1 MMYRFL
7 RCARRYDL
15 DSVEWLEAVGTQ
27 LFDHIAKI
35 PKVIHVLCSAA
46 ATHSL
51 TRSRTVARTCTARA
65 YVFRSMAAA
74 ARGLSQ
80 TSSSG

>member
-1 MMYRFL
+1 MMYPFL
-7 RCARRYDL
+7 HCARRYDL

-35 PKVIHVLCSAA
+35 PKVFTFCAPARPL
-46 ATHSL
+46 THSL
-51 TRSRTVARTCTARA
+51 THARTDARA

-74 ARGLSQ
+74 VRGLSQ